1 MGEMSRHQQSKSEGC
16 RRHDRAGHEKF
27 MPQETA
33 SLRNT
38 GRFAQP
44 HPLLLRLMIRE
55 VRASVQ
61 RAPTSTLQ
69 PRGDATVDIC
79 CSTRRFRRSRTRRPR
94 YWTSCAPTM
103 TAPLAT
109 IPPESIYWDWIV
121 QDDFLSPTAK
131 PQTVEHYSYLA
142 SEVLHLLA
150 EQRRIIGA
158 ERRIR
163 VLDYGM
169 GWSAWLQMARSFGAV
184 VSGVELSD
192 PKVEYARSIGISVL
206 SSAEIAAMQFDII
219 CTEQVFEHVAHPA
232 PLLELLVSA
241 LAPTGFLK
249 ISVPEG
255 HSAKKVLSGWKWSKA
270 IARKNKFLPVH
281 PLEHINCFRTDS
293 LDRFAARFGLERA
306 RVSPLRAAALSSG
319 WHSAIST
326 AKNLLRP
333 MYRFGLRRGTYA
345 IYRRREER
353 AE

>member
-1 MGEMSRHQQSKSEGC
+1 MLQHATLPEISYSSPEVLDFLC
-16 RRHDRAGHEKF
+16 AYYDRA
-27 MPQETA
+27 
-33 SLRNT
+33 SRDS
-38 GRFAQP
+38 
-44 HPLLLRLMIRE
+44 IRDRVE
-55 VRASVQ
+55 GG
-61 RAPTSTLQ
+61 TLS
-69 PRGDATVDIC
+69 ILEC
-79 CSTRRFRRSRTRRPR
+79 
-94 YWTSCAPTM
+94 TSCR
-103 TAPLAT
+103 LIYQRE
-109 IPPESIYWDWIV
+109 IPDDDFMRAIYSDWIV

-192 PKVEYARSIGISVL
+192 PKVEYARSIGIPVL

-270 IARKNKFLPVH
+270 IARKNEFLPVH